1 MHLIE
6 CRCLFVDVKIIVRF
20 EDANEEVNQFFK
32 REWIS
37 ANIAQFGRDIS
48 EEMNKPVSITAY
60 DESSPPQLLGAG
72 RGLIVGNTLRLT
84 HLLIKEGFRQK
95 GGIGSKILR
104 RIEELA
110 REHKWHKIRLSTS
123 DKHQN
128 ISFYLKNNYVIE
140 AELMDDAFH
149 STWYILSK
157 FINQ

>member
-1 MHLIE
+1 M
-6 CRCLFVDVKIIVRF
+6 DTKIIVRF
-20 EDANEEVNQFFK
+20 EEASEKVNQFLK
-32 REWIS
+32 QEWLS
-37 ANIAQFGRDIS
+37 ANLAQFGRDIS
-48 EEMNKPVSITAY
+48 EEMNKPVTITAY
-60 DESSPPQLLGAG
+60 ESSPPQLVGVGLC
-72 RGLIVGNTLRLT
+72 LIVGNTLRLT

-95 GGIGSKILR
+95 EGIGSKMLR

-128 ISFYLKNNYVIE
+128 IDFYLKNGYVIE

-157 FINQ
+157 FINH

>member
-1 MHLIE
+1 MDIKINVHFE
-6 CRCLFVDVKIIVRF
+6 AASEGVK
-20 EDANEEVNQFFK
+20 QFLK
-32 REWIS
+32 QEWIS
-37 ANIAQFGRDIS
+37 ANLTHFGRDIS
-48 EEMNKPVSITAY
+48 EEMNKPITITAY
-60 DESSPPQLLGAG
+60 DESSPPLLVGV
-72 RGLIVGNTLRLT
+72 GLCLLVGNTLRLT

-95 GGIGSKILR
+95 KGIGSRIVR

-128 ISFYLKNNYVIE
+128 ISFYLKQNYVIE

-157 FINQ
+157 FIK